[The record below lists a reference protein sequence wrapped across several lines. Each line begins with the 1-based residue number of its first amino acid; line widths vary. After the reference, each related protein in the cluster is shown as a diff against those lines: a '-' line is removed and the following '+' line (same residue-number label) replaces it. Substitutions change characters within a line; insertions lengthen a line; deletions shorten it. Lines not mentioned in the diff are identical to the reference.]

1 MSEQKKTP
9 ADKAGAKESTTRDA
23 GTTTHKQNHAVRRP
37 ADTPSI
43 DEALSLVRAGLTLIP
58 LHHWNAVDA
67 KGRDRGKTP
76 RDGAWTAREY
86 DSHEVLEQAKREGRN
101 VGVRLPLTWMVLD
114 VDPRN
119 FPDDRDSLAELVADA
134 RLDLT
139 LCPRTLTGSG
149 GYHYWFRKPA
159 DVQVLDSLEEYPGVE
174 FKSHGRQVVAPGS
187 VHPNGRRY
195 EWDDLA
201 PFPDEAPQVPDAL
214 LRLIRRPTRAHGEAA
229 GFGELAPEKLAETLE
244 QLDAEDFQDHD
255 TWRDLMMAC
264 HHATAGEG
272 RQEFIDWST
281 QDAKYQ
287 DDAWI
292 IGRRW
297 DSLHA
302 TAGKGGRPITV
313 KLLHKVVQEAGG
325 HVARPDPEDD
335 FDVYEDPAE
344 LGQGVDDAALRAE
357 QSDLSV
363 MSLAELAELRLMKTG
378 KAENTFLN
386 CLKLVRYINAQL
398 GLGFNE
404 FDRAAY
410 LTADEL
416 PWSVD
421 VGCRVNDEVMRLIR
435 RFLVE
440 GSGVSWGKDDT
451 LEAVLSVVHENRFHP
466 VREYLDGLEWD
477 GVPRLDGLFPRYA
490 GAKDTPYVRAIGA
503 KALIAAV
510 RRVRQPGCKFDN
522 VVVLE
527 SAEQGRGKSTFIK
540 LLAPHEDWFAEP
552 ATLSNVESKDAPLAL
567 EGKWIIEMGE
577 MSAMSKAAVESMKA
591 FVSCAVD
598 RVRRP
603 YGRLVEDLPRQCIF
617 MGTTNRDDYLKDP
630 TGNRRFWPVTVGTGE
645 LLNLDALVTDRDQ
658 LWAEA
663 AHREA
668 ECESLFLPQEL
679 WAEAAAEQS
688 DRVTE
693 DPWADVLRDFLEGQ
707 PTDGGNGPVGPVD
720 RVHSSTLL
728 ASALGIRASEQTP
741 ADSQRLKLVMTRTL
755 GWAYKKNLRVGSEGK
770 QGRGYE
776 RPGVETNG
784 TEE

>member
-1 MSEQKKTP
+1 MAAEKKTP
-9 ADKAGAKESTTRDA
+9 TGGESVGAKNEQAKDA
-23 GTTTHKQNHAVRRP
+23 GMTTHEQNHAVRRP
-37 ADTPSI
+37 ADTPSFDDAEGLI
-43 DEALSLVRAGLTLIP
+43 RAGLTLIP
-58 LHHWNAVDA
+58 LHHWNAVDG

-86 DSHEVLEQAKREGRN
+86 DSREVLEQARRDGNN
-101 VGVRLPLTWMVLD
+101 VGVRLPPSWMVLD

-119 FPDDRDSLAELVADA
+119 FPEDRDSLAELVADA
-134 RLDLT
+134 GLDLS
-139 LCPRTLTGSG
+139 LCPHVVTGSG
-149 GYHYWFRKPA
+149 GHHYYFTKPA
-159 DVQVLDSLEEYPGVE
+159 DVQVLDSLEDYPGVE
-174 FKSHGRQVVAPGS
+174 FKSQGRQVVAPGS
-187 VHPNGRRY
+187 IHPSGRRY

-201 PFPDEAPQVPDAL
+201 PFPDEAPQVPESL
-214 LRLIRRPTRAHGEAA
+214 LSLIRRSTRAHGEGA
-229 GFGELAPEKLAETLE
+229 GLGELTPEMLAETLKQIE
-244 QLDAEDFQDHD
+244 PEDFQDHD
-255 TWRDLMMAC
+255 RWRDLMMAC

-272 RQEFIDWST
+272 RQEFIEWST

-302 TAGKGGRPITV
+302 SPSGGRRGRPVTV
-313 KLLHKVVQEAGG
+313 KFLHKVVQEAGG
-325 HVARPDPEDD
+325 EVARTAPEDD
-335 FDVYEDPAE
+335 FDAWEDPAE
-344 LGQGVDDAALRAE
+344 LGQGVDDEVLRSE
-357 QSDLSV
+357 PTDLPV
-363 MSLAELAELRLMKTG
+363 VELAELRLTKTG
-378 KAENTFLN
+378 KAENTFHN
-386 CLKLVRYINAQL
+386 CLKLVRHINAQL
-398 GLGFNE
+398 GLKFNE

-421 VGCRVNDEVMRLIR
+421 VGRRVNDDVLRLIR
-435 RFLVE
+435 WYLIE
-440 GSGVSWGKDDT
+440 LSNVSWGKDDV
-451 LEAVLSVVHENRFHP
+451 LEGVLTVVRENHFHP
-466 VREYLDGLEWD
+466 VREYLGGLRWD
-477 GVPRLDGLFPRYA
+477 GVSRLDGLFTRYA

-510 RRVRQPGCKFDN
+510 RRVRHPGCKFDN

-540 LLAPHEDWFAEP
+540 LLAPNEDWFAEP

-577 MSAMSKAAVESMKA
+577 MSALSKSGVESMKA

-598 RVRRP
+598 RIRRP

-630 TGNRRFWPVTVGTGE
+630 TGNRRFWPVSVG
-645 LLNLDALVTDRDQ
+645 LLDLDALATDRDQ

-663 AHREA
+663 AQREA
-668 ECESLFLPQEL
+668 EGESLFLPQEL

-693 DPWADVLRDFLEGQ
+693 DPWADVLREFLDREEAWTGTEVEQ
-707 PTDGGNGPVGPVD
+707 VKPLD
-720 RVHSSTLL
+720 RVHASALL
-728 ASALGIRASEQTP
+728 TDALGIRASDQT
-741 ADSQRLKLVMTRTL
+741 AALSQRLKLVMTREL
-755 GWAYKKNLRVGSEGK
+755 GWVYRKNVRVGPEGR
-770 QGRGYE
+770 QGRGYR
-776 RPGVETNG
+776 RPGVQQNEP
-784 TEE
+784 EE